1 MIRNIL
7 RKIIQ
12 QLLSMRYMK
21 KKQKYVQPT
30 FQNTTQTTIK
40 NYSFNNFE
48 WRKMTLSCSKKI
60 FSIIKRDNYET

>member
-1 MIRNIL
+1 
-7 RKIIQ
+7 
-12 QLLSMRYMK
+12 MRYMK

-60 FSIIKRDNYET
+60 FSIIKRDNFET